1 MIRGDLTDTKQV
13 DDVSRYSRKILL
25 ATVGLSPQVV
35 TETAYALM
43 VSGDSPFIQRAPR
56 YLVRSR

>member
-43 VSGDSPFIQRAPR
+43 VSGDSPFIP
-56 YLVRSR
+56 SEI